1 MSAFV
6 LVILTALPVS
16 GSVCALL
23 CDAAESNATAGHHG
37 SAKDCEEPAPSSTG
51 VQIRGVSERD
61 CSAHDTAIRQASLTA
76 AEKANASVISI
87 RLAANLVTI
96 RLTAPL
102 NGGADFQNSSP
113 PGTAPPTT
121 TPLVL
126 RI

>member
-23 CDAAESNATAGHHG
+23 CDAPESSATAGHHG

-61 CSAHDTAIRQASLTA
+61 CRTHDTAIRQPSLTA
-76 AEKANASVISI
+76 LEKANASVTSI
-87 RLAANLVTI
+87 PLLANLVTT

-102 NGGADFQNSSP
+102 KGGAHFQNSSP

-121 TPLVL
+121 KPLVL